1 MPKRKLI
8 KPSQEAIDAIK
19 QARNQPYVITAEQ
32 SDAHAKMLGS
42 GTFRKIDSGAYVA
55 ERGNGKKLVFR
66 DGPGLGGAD
75 HEHSPLTRQVQ
86 EAERTFLTE
95 VAKLKRTLHLAVL
108 SKTRARKSL
117 RTKIEQLLRKYGLH
131 NRDACSKIAS
141 QLKVDG
147 SYVRKIRN
155 EMRLTE
161 GE

>member
-19 QARNQPYVITAEQ
+19 QARNRPYVITAEQ
-32 SDAHAKMLGS
+32 SDAHTKMLGR
-42 GTFRKIDSGAYVA
+42 GTVRKIDSGAYVT
-55 ERGNGKKLVFR
+55 ERGKGKKLVFR
-66 DGPGLGGAD
+66 DGPGLGGPD
-75 HEHSPLTRQVQ
+75 HEHSPLTRRVQ
-86 EAERTFLTE
+86 EAERTFLTD

-117 RTKIEQLLRKYGLH
+117 RSKIERLLLQHGLH
-131 NRDACSKIAS
+131 NRYACSKIAIKL
-141 QLKVDG
+141 QVDG

-161 GE
+161 GK